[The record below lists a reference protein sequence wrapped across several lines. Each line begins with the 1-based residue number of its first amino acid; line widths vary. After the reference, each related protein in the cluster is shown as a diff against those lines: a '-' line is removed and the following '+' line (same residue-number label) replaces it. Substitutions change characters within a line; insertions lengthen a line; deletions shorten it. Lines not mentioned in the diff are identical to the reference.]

1 MQSPFFVS
9 LIQAEAK
16 KKGVGEKRIRWIL
29 RDGNHE
35 NYLCFCFWSGVC
47 YSSAKFFYQKVLT
60 NCFNCIYCTYTV
72 GCKGEE

>member
-16 KKGVGEKRIRWIL
+16 KKGVGEKLIRWIL

-35 NYLCFCFWSGVC
+35 YYLYFCFFGAACVILQLS
-47 YSSAKFFYQKVLT
+47 FFIKRS
-60 NCFNCIYCTYTV
+60 
-72 GCKGEE
+72 